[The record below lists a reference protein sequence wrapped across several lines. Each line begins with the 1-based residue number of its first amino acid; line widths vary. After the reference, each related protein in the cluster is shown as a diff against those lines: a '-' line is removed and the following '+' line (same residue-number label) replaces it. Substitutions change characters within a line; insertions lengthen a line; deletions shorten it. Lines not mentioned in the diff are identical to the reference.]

1 MKAEERL
8 QDHLDRPLHRHLH
21 QNHRLQPPITLAEYL
36 QQLQNTQLQLELRA
50 NSTTEP
56 DVVIVRTVVSYL
68 SSYKNTYKKWAD
80 PGRMNGGPALYTDQ
94 V

>member
-1 MKAEERL
+1 M

-68 SSYKNTYKKWAD
+68 SSYKKWAD
-80 PGRMNGGPALYTDQ
+80 PDRMNGGPALYTDE